1 MIPCFFLRFFFGA
14 GTAFFSSV
22 SVFRFSSGAGCR
34 ALCNRED
41 CVAPGR
47 RAYCVKDVKVT
58 SERWRSVRLFYNQRF
73 SIIPTWNAHLCIQ
86 HYAFFGIKYS
96 KYCRINYILTLIRL
110 QIYYRQPGRY
120 IYSLYCTSLFESLLS
135 WSCSV
140 SLNILCSV
148 FIITKVTTGNSL
160 TKIQV
165 CKSSFSDKDVL
176 KFDVYILLHTCINI
190 KSFIFIATVYVTM
203 KMLF

>member
-1 MIPCFFLRFFFGA
+1 MTSTIYQYLLTSYLVPLRLAVIPCFFLRFFFGA

-58 SERWRSVRLFYNQRF
+58 SERLRSVRLFYNQRF

-86 HYAFFGIKYS
+86 HYAFLVLSIAVLQNKLH
-96 KYCRINYILTLIRL
+96 INPH
-110 QIYYRQPGRY
+110 QI
-120 IYSLYCTSLFESLLS
+120 T
-135 WSCSV
+135 
-140 SLNILCSV
+140 NILPSTRKLHLQ
-148 FIITKVTTGNSL
+148 FILYI
-160 TKIQV
+160 
-165 CKSSFSDKDVL
+165 SF
-176 KFDVYILLHTCINI
+176 
-190 KSFIFIATVYVTM
+190 
-203 KMLF
+203 